1 MRLHSY
7 LLKDDITN
15 NQLPF
20 YYYLK
25 WYLPYVWK
33 EVEESQLKLIEFA
46 KMIKKQMNYLKKKTE
61 KKHSGKQFGDKKLI
75 IVLYVIN

>member
-1 MRLHSY
+1 MRLQSY

-20 YYYLK
+20 YRYLK
-25 WYLPYVWK
+25 CYLPYVRK

-46 KMIKKQMNYLKKKTE
+46 KMIKKQMNYHKKKTE